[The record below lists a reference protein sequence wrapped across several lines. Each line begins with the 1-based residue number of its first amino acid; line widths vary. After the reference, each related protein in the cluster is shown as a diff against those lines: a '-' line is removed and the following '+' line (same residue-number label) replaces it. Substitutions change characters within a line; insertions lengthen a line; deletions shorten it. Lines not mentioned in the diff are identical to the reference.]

1 MKPISGHRPHV
12 FPSYRN
18 PLGHIHEQTANAA
31 LKRLGYG
38 GRLVAHGLRSLG
50 STTLNEQEFNP
61 DVIEAALSHAD
72 DNEIRR
78 AYNRSDYFEQ
88 RIKMM
93 QWWSDHIEA
102 AAQGWFSLGGS
113 KGLKIVKS

>member
-1 MKPISGHRPHV
+1 MGRICPDKEIEPIKVVQQACKDFHLIKCIRCIV
-12 FPSYRN
+12 LR
-18 PLGHIHEQTANAA
+18 
-31 LKRLGYG
+31 YG

-50 STTLNEQEFNP
+50 ITTLNEQGFNP
-61 DVIEAALSHAD
+61 DAIEAALSHSD

-88 RIKMM
+88 RMKMM
-93 QWWSDHIEA
+93 EWWSDHIEA

-113 KGLKIVKS
+113 KGLKVVNS

>member
-1 MKPISGHRPHV
+1 M
-12 FPSYRN
+12 
-18 PLGHIHEQTANAA
+18 GHINDQSANAA

-50 STTLNEQEFNP
+50 STTLNEQGFNP
-61 DVIEAALSHAD
+61 DAIEAALSHAD

-88 RIKMM
+88 RVIMM
-93 QWWSDHIEA
+93 GWWSEHIEQA
-102 AAQGWFSLGGS
+102 SQGNLSLASGF
-113 KGLKIVKS
+113 KALKVVGD

>member
-1 MKPISGHRPHV
+1 MIGLS
-12 FPSYRN
+12 RN
-18 PLGHIHEQTANAA
+18 RRSQSPKYAHIHEQTANAA

-113 KGLKIVKS
+113 KGLKIVNS